1 MSMGD
6 PLPASRGPARRG
18 NSKGKAMSKR
28 EKTID
33 HLRVEIA
40 ALESRLDQQNQLVQ
54 GLKAQLCAHEAHT
67 ADERRVHIYR
77 RATRDMTDHDTAKK
91 SVVISTKFVKD
102 MGDAL
107 IALGERLDHKF
118 AEIRALTEI
127 TEHVN
132 AGMFFDE
139 VLVNVFETFD
149 RLIPYDRIGV
159 ALIEETTSGTVLVR
173 SQWVRARYDKI
184 ILGKNF
190 ASPLAGSSLRDIVE
204 TRKPRLI
211 NDLEK
216 YLVDHPQSS
225 STRLIVRE
233 GNRSSLTCPLVAR
246 DKAIGFIFFSSLQVD
261 AYHDRHIEIFSQIA
275 GELALT
281 LEKSRAYEDLHLRN
295 EFIKKL
301 FGRYV
306 TNEIAEMVLRGD
318 GPIALGGDRRKVTVL
333 MSDLR
338 NFTSISEDLPP
349 EKVVDALNTYLGEMT
364 KVIMKHGGSIDNFV
378 GDAIVAVFGIPVT
391 KPDDAARAV
400 ACAVEMQNAMA
411 AVNTANE
418 DRDLPSLEMGIGLNT
433 GEVVAGN
440 IGSDMRVKY
449 SVIGNPVNI
458 TARLESLASGGQIF
472 ASAATFDEV
481 RDIVRT
487 AGNLNVKV
495 KGISGTVPVYEIVGI
510 DGRYN
515 IHRPG

>member
-1 MSMGD
+1 MG
-6 PLPASRGPARRG
+6 
-18 NSKGKAMSKR
+18 KR

-40 ALESRLDQQNQLVQ
+40 ALESRLDQQNQLIQ
-54 GLKAQLCAHEAHT
+54 SLKTQLHAHEAHT

-77 RATRDMTDHDTAKK
+77 RATYDMTG
-91 SVVISTKFVKD
+91 SGPVRQPPVVSAGLVKD
-102 MGDAL
+102 MGEAL
-107 IALGERLDHKF
+107 NALGERLDHKF
-118 AEIRALTEI
+118 AEIRALAEV

-132 AGMFFDE
+132 AGMFFNE
-139 VLVNVFETFD
+139 VLDNVFETFD

-159 ALIEETTSGTVLVR
+159 ALIEKAASGTVLAR

-184 ILGKNF
+184 FLGTNF
-190 ASPLAGSSLRDIVE
+190 ASPLAGSSLSDLAE
-204 TRKPRLI
+204 TRKPRFI

-216 YLVDHPQSS
+216 YLLDHPHSS

-233 GNRSSLTCPLVAR
+233 GVRSSLTCPLVAR
-246 DKAIGFIFFSSLQVD
+246 DKVIGFIFFSSLKTD

-281 LEKSRAYEDLHLRN
+281 LEKSRAYEELHLRN
-295 EFIKKL
+295 EFIKRV

-306 TNEIAEMVLRGD
+306 TNEIAEMVLRD
-318 GPIALGGDRRKVTVL
+318 DRAVALGGDRRKVTVL

-338 NFTSISEDLPP
+338 NFTTMSENLPP
-349 EKVVDALNTYLGEMT
+349 EKVVDALNTHLGAMT
-364 KVIMKHGGSIDNFV
+364 KVIMKYGGSIDNFV
-378 GDAIVAVFGIPVT
+378 GDAVVAVFGIPVT

-411 AVNTANE
+411 AVNAENGAK
-418 DRDLPSLEMGIGLNT
+418 DLPPLEMGVGLNT

-449 SVIGNPVNI
+449 SVIGNPVNVA
-458 TARLESLASGGQIF
+458 ARLESLASGGQIF
-472 ASAATFDEV
+472 ASAATFAEV
-481 RDIVRT
+481 KDIVRT

-495 KGISGTVPVYEIVGI
+495 KGISGTVAVHEIVGI
-510 DGRYN
+510 GGPYN
-515 IHRPG
+515 IHRVG

>member
-1 MSMGD
+1 MD
-6 PLPASRGPARRG
+6 
-18 NSKGKAMSKR
+18 KR

-40 ALESRLDQQNQLVQ
+40 ALESRLDSQNQLIQ
-54 GLKAQLCAHEAHT
+54 ALKTQLRAHEAHT
-67 ADERRVHIYR
+67 ADERRVHIYN
-77 RATRDMTDHDTAKK
+77 RATRDLTDGETVERPSAV
-91 SVVISTKFVKD
+91 SASFVKD

-107 IALGERLDHKF
+107 NALGERLDHKF
-118 AEIRALTEI
+118 AEIRALAEV

-139 VLVNVFETFD
+139 VLANVFETFD

-159 ALIEETTSGTVLVR
+159 ALIEKAASGTVLAR
-173 SQWVRARYDKI
+173 SQWVRAHYDN
-184 ILGKNF
+184 ILLGTNF
-190 ASPLAGSSLRDIVE
+190 ASPLADSSLHTIAE
-204 TRKPRLI
+204 TRKPRFI

-216 YLVDHPQSS
+216 YLLDHPHSS

-233 GNRSSLTCPLVAR
+233 GIRSSLTCPLVAR

-295 EFIKKL
+295 EFIKKV

-306 TNEIAEMVLRGD
+306 TNEIAEMVLRD
-318 GPIALGGDRRKVTVL
+318 DRAVALGGDRRKVTIL
-333 MSDLR
+333 MSDIR
-338 NFTSISEDLPP
+338 NFTSMSETMPP
-349 EKVVDALNTYLGEMT
+349 EKVVDALNTYLGKMT
-364 KVIMKHGGSIDNFV
+364 KIIMKHGGSIDNFV

-411 AVNTANE
+411 AVNAENK
-418 DRDLPSLEMGIGLNT
+418 DKDLPPLEMGIGLNT

-440 IGSDMRVKY
+440 IGSEIRVKY

-458 TARLESLASGGQIF
+458 AARLESLASGNQIF
-472 ASAATFDEV
+472 ASAATFAEV

-495 KGISGTVPVYEIVGI
+495 KGISGTVPIYEIVGI
-510 DGRYN
+510 DGPYN